1 MMAAA
6 ALLAFASCEEGSI
19 DPLEGVFQKPEDQ
32 TFSAATVNGFE
43 KAATTRTFDLTVKG
57 DSGKDLHLYL
67 VSNQYYILPTAYT
80 AVSADKA
87 GKGNYIAQQ
96 STFGGVSIETGTL
109 TFEADSD
116 TWTEGVNY
124 TVSGT
129 VWLTD
134 GNIVRVSGTFP
145 MAFEEDIDPNVMS
158 DVITDMGGV
167 SNHVISLY
175 DATGTMTASF
185 VLNRTA
191 GADIEGTYTVADYYS
206 TTADMSAWAGYD
218 YSAWMAGMIGGSLYY
233 DQNGALTLIN
243 SGETIT
249 VTKNPDLS
257 YTFQVGANKFY
268 GKYPNTAYCT
278 DSAASEGVTLHTIT
292 VMDATGTSVA
302 ASFALNRASDAASL
316 EGTYT
321 VGEYQTAD
329 MTAGNG
335 YDLSA
340 WIPGYVGGSY
350 YYDGDGN
357 LVLINAGETID
368 VKVLGS
374 VCKVTVG
381 AYSISFSIAS
391 HTAAQY

>member
-6 ALLAFASCEEGSI
+6 ALLAFASCEETGI
-19 DPLEGVFQKPEDQ
+19 DPLEGIYQKPEDQ
-32 TFSAATVNGFE
+32 SFSAAAVNGFE

-57 DSGKDLHLYL
+57 DNGKDLHLYL
-67 VSNQYYILPTAYT
+67 VSNQYYIVPTAYT

-96 STFGGVSIETGTL
+96 STLGGVSIETGTL

-134 GNIVRVSGTFP
+134 GDIVRVSGTFP
-145 MAFEEDIDPNVMS
+145 MTFEEDIDPNVMS
-158 DVITDMGGV
+158 DVVTDMGGV
-167 SNHVISLY
+167 SNHLITLY
-175 DATGTMTASF
+175 DANGAMTASF

-191 GADIEGTYTVADYYS
+191 GADIEGTYTVADYYT

-218 YSAWMAGMIGGSLYY
+218 ASAWVPGMIGGSLYY
-233 DQNGALTLIN
+233 DQNGTLVLIN
-243 SGETIT
+243 SGETFT

-278 DSAASEGVTLHTIT
+278 DSVASEGVTLHSIT
-292 VMDATGTSVA
+292 VMDATGTAVA

-340 WIPGYVGGSY
+340 WMPGFIGGSY

-381 AYSISFSIAS
+381 DYSISFSIAS